1 MIRALLSGVLHT
13 DPQARASQSGKP
25 FTTGKLKADA
35 ADGGTVWCSL
45 IAFGDV
51 GERLATL
58 KAGAALSVSGRA
70 KLTAWTGKDGN
81 LAAGLDLTI
90 EELTTLR
97 GKPKAQG
104 QEATQPAQASA
115 RPYAQRRPA
124 RQPPPVSHGTPFDDM
139 DYFQV

>member
-1 MIRALLSGVLHT
+1 MIRALLTGVLHG
-13 DPQARASQSGKP
+13 DPQARTSQSGKS

-51 GERLATL
+51 GERLANL

-70 KLTAWTGKDGN
+70 KLSAWLGKSGEP
-81 LAAGLDLTI
+81 AAGLDLTI
-90 EELTTLR
+90 EELVTLK
-97 GKPKAQG
+97 GWPKGSDQ
-104 QEATQPAQASA
+104 QPAQASA
-115 RPYAQRRPA
+115 RPYTQRRPA

-139 DYFQV
+139 DYFQA